1 MFTIDSI
8 IPYIAIVV
16 SICFGSYGYISSKKT
31 KSLLD
36 QIEKATS
43 TWQNDI
49 NRATVDMLNS
59 SPSVVGSKAYL
70 TKIEA
75 ANKLS
80 ETIQSVSNE
89 ILKNKTDD
97 KIYGHLK
104 MLLDHQYFF
113 LNSILDPSQAMSIIQ
128 KSVKKADQSK

>member
-16 SICFGSYGYISSKKT
+16 SICFGFYGYISSKKT

-104 MLLDHQYFF
+104 MLY
-113 LNSILDPSQAMSIIQ
+113 
-128 KSVKKADQSK
+128 KTT